1 MKLFTFA
8 SNLGRKAAAIA
19 ATLLLAAF
27 GLQAQT
33 VRGTVTDPAGQP
45 VIGAS
50 VFVTGTQNGTV
61 TDESGNYNLTRVP
74 ASATLQY
81 SCIGYKT
88 VDIAYDGRAVIDVVL
103 EEETEMLEEMVVIG
117 YGTIKK
123 RDLTGA
129 VSVVEPEE
137 FKSRALT
144 SVGDALQG
152 AAAGVT
158 VRTSG
163 ELGGLPSIQIRG
175 TGNLTNVDPLYV
187 IDGVPTDNNVGFN
200 VNDIE
205 SIQILKDAS
214 AAAIYGSRA
223 ANGVIIITTKNGKEG
238 RTKIDFSSQVGIQNM
253 RRVDFI
259 NGEEWR
265 DLRTREYQW
274 GRDKGSTSE
283 ATPEWWKHD
292 VDWQDEFMK
301 TGVVQEYNLAFSG
314 GSKDSKFRTSF
325 GYLDN
330 SGYTIARNMSRF
342 TASVTSEFKRGR
354 FTFGESVQMGR
365 TFNTSHSNSTLSQL
379 LQVNPTMPIHDDVY
393 GKNGWGYGNRVFCY
407 TNGHNVVADA
417 DDSNN
422 YTHSVAL
429 YLRGSAWA
437 QMKLTNWLSYKLN
450 VGTTIMNSYSN
461 GWSNGYGYAYGET
474 DVASNANASSS
485 INNTFLV
492 ENTLNFNKS
501 FGKHNLAGVIGQSYQ
516 DTNRRNMSARS
527 KDLVQTAGGLY
538 LKEVSSG
545 ITPDAGSGDSSQHRL
560 LSYFGRIN
568 YDYDGKYLFQATV
581 RRDGTSRF
589 AKENRWGTFPSVSV
603 GWRISKEPFYNISWM
618 NDLKIRANYGTLGSQ
633 NVGNY
638 DYQSAINSY
647 TSYLLYGG
655 TSRVSGQ
662 AITDI
667 SNADI
672 KWEKKTTANVGVDA
686 AFLANRLQVS
696 LEWYDSESRDVL
708 YSQPILKSVGSVSS
722 PVVNSASISNQGV
735 ELTMNFNDQINAD
748 WSYSVGFNVSHNKN
762 TLKGLGYGADFYDS
776 GTTLSQVGHPIG
788 MFYLALTDGL
798 YQTDAEAKEHGMLQR
813 AGAGDVRYID
823 YNKDGTLTDADRQ
836 LILDKS
842 PWPMVELGLNL
853 MLNYKNWS
861 LQVNG
866 FGQLGRWVYN
876 GAAVMYDSMSVLS
889 QISQAYYN
897 NIWSE
902 SNKHNNVRYP
912 KTAWNYTYND
922 VEYSDRWLERGD
934 FFKLN
939 TIALSYTAKPKGTL
953 KNIFESAKF
962 YVTAQN
968 LVCLTNF
975 TGFDPDFTSGLFT
988 PGNSPTAAFSYGAVS
1003 SNPVSFIF
1011 GVNVTF

>member
-117 YGTIKK
+117 YGSIKK
-123 RDLTGA
+123 KDLTGA

-144 SVGDALQG
+144 SIGDALQG
-152 AAAGVT
+152 AAAGVN

-163 ELGGLPSIQIRG
+163 EMGALPSIQIRG
-175 TGNLTNVDPLYV
+175 TGNLTNVDPLYI
-187 IDGVPTDNNVGFN
+187 IDGVPTDNNIGFN

-205 SIQILKDAS
+205 SIQVLKDAS

-223 ANGVIIITTKNGKEG
+223 ANGVIIITTKSGQEG
-238 RTKIDFSSQVGIQNM
+238 RTRIEFNGQVGVQNQ
-253 RRVDFI
+253 RKLDFI
-259 NGEEWR
+259 NGDEWR
-265 DLRTREYQW
+265 DLRTREFQW

-283 ATPEWWKHD
+283 ETPAWWNND
-292 VDWQDEFMK
+292 VDWQDQLRK
-301 TGVVQEYNLAFSG
+301 TGIVQEYNLAFSG

-325 GYLDN
+325 GYMDN
-330 SGYTIARNMSRF
+330 SGYYIGHNMDRF
-342 TASVTSEFKRGR
+342 TASVSSEFKRGI

-365 TFNTSHSNSTLSQL
+365 TNRKSHGNVNVAQVM
-379 LQVNPTMPIHDDVY
+379 QVNPTMPVHDDVY

-407 TNGHNVVADA
+407 QNGHNVVADA

-422 YTHSVAL
+422 YTIRNYL
-429 YLRGSAWA
+429 YIRGSAWA
-437 QMKLTNWLSYKLN
+437 QMRITSWLSYKLN
-450 VGTTIMNSYSN
+450 LGTTISNSNSH
-461 GWSNGYGYAYGET
+461 GWSNGFAYAYGET
-474 DVASNANASSS
+474 DSASSAS
-485 INNTFLV
+485 ANSSFNNTFLV

-501 FGKHNLAGVIGQSYQ
+501 FGKHNLAGVLGQSFQ
-516 DTNRRNMSARS
+516 DTNSRSMGSGS
-527 KDLVQTAGGLY
+527 KDLIQTAGGLY

-545 ITPDAGSGDSSQHRL
+545 VTAVAGSGSSSQHRL
-560 LSYFGRIN
+560 LSYFGRVN
-568 YDYDGKYLFQATV
+568 YDYDGRYLFQATV

-589 AKENRWGTFPSVSV
+589 SAAQRWGTFPSVSF
-603 GWRISKEPFYNISWM
+603 GWRISKEPFYNIPWM

-638 DYQSAINSY
+638 DYQSLINSY
-647 TSYLLYGG
+647 TAYILNGDGVL
-655 TSRVSGQ
+655 VPGQ

-672 KWEKKTTANVGVDA
+672 AWEKKTTANVGVDA
-686 AFLANRLQVS
+686 AFFANRLQVS
-696 LEWYDSESRDVL
+696 FEWYDSESKDVL
-708 YSQPILKSVGSVSS
+708 FAQPILKTVGSTSN
-722 PVVNSASISNQGV
+722 PVVNSASISNKGV
-735 ELTMNFNDQINAD
+735 ELTLNYNDQINAD
-748 WSYSVGFNVSHNKN
+748 WSYSVGLNVAHNSNK
-762 TLKGLGYGADFYDS
+762 LLSLGYGVPYHDS
-776 GTTLSQVGHPIG
+776 GRALSKIGYPIG
-788 MFYLALTDGL
+788 LFFLAKTDGL
-798 YQTDAEAKEHGMLQR
+798 YQTDEEAKADGLIPN
-813 AGAGDVRYID
+813 AAAGDIKFVD
-823 YNKDGTLTDADRQ
+823 YDGDGSITTADRQ
-836 LILDKS
+836 LIEDKS
-842 PWPMVELGLNL
+842 PWPKVELGLNFN
-853 MLNYKNWS
+853 LNYRNWN

-876 GAAVMYDSMSVLS
+876 GPRTMYERLS
-889 QISQAYYN
+889 GLHQVSRDYYN

-902 SNKHNNVRYP
+902 TNKHNNARYP
-912 KTAWNYTYND
+912 RTGWNYTFND
-922 VEYSDRWLERGD
+922 IDYSDRWIERGD
-934 FFKLN
+934 FFKFN
-939 TIALSYTAKPKGTL
+939 TISLGYTIQPKSGL
-953 KNIFESAKF
+953 KKVFESAKL

-968 LVCLTNF
+968 LLCLTNYS
-975 TGFDPDFTSGLFT
+975 GFDPDFTAGLFT
-988 PGNSPTAAFSYGAVS
+988 PGENQVPEYTLTNFI
-1003 SNPVSFIF
+1003 NPVSFIF